1 MIQYDMQTIGLINHF
16 EKTTGAKV
24 KDCFAD
30 DDGLVFVVY
39 PKELRKALEHGG
51 EKVKKLGFILKK
63 RIRVI
68 EFNEDIQRF
77 VQNLLYPMRP
87 ETELQNNILIIRGKD
102 SKEKGQIFGRE
113 RTNLKKIQNIV
124 NKYFKIELKVM

>member
-1 MIQYDMQTIGLINHF
+1 
-16 EKTTGAKV
+16 
-24 KDCFAD
+24 
-30 DDGLVFVVY
+30 
-39 PKELRKALEHGG
+39 
-51 EKVKKLGFILKK
+51 
-63 RIRVI
+63 
-68 EFNEDIQRF
+68 
-77 VQNLLYPMRP
+77 MRP